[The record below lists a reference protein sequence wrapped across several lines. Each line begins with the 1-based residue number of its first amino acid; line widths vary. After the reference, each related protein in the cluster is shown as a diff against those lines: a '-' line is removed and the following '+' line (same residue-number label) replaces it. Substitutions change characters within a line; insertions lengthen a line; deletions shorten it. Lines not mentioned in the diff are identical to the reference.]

1 MLEDEL
7 DFKSWKS
14 PMGFVLKWV
23 MQIASWL
30 RKAK

>member
-7 DFKSWKS
+7 DFKSLLW

-23 MQIASWL
+23 TEIASWF